1 MEWFDSPYIWRRNRI
16 DEPKE
21 SKESKES
28 IETTGDDAREVA
40 ESSGTRTS

>member
-16 DEPKE
+16 DEP
-21 SKESKES
+21 KESKES